1 MRTADKD
8 RVETISL
15 GQGQDK
21 KAEKMIETGKIQGN
35 WVLLANCHLCIS
47 WMPKLEAIVE
57 QFQTTIHQDF
67 RLWLTSSTSPK
78 FPVSILQNSVKMTM
92 EPPSGLKTNLQ

>member
-1 MRTADKD
+1 MGARYK
-8 RVETISL
+8 TISL
-15 GQGQDK
+15 GSGQDK
-21 KAEKMIETGKIQGN
+21 PAEEMIEQGKIHGN

-57 QFQTTIHQDF
+57 QLQSNIHTDF
-67 RLWLTSSTSPK
+67 RLWLTSAQTPK

-92 EPPSGLKTNLQ
+92 EPPSGLRSNMLQTY

>member
-1 MRTADKD
+1 M
-8 RVETISL
+8 
-15 GQGQDK
+15 
-21 KAEKMIETGKIQGN
+21 
-35 WVLLANCHLCIS
+35 LANCHLCIS

-92 EPPSGLKTNLQ
+92 EPPSGLKTNLQQTYEAMDTKFLNDCSKPDAYKKLIFSFCFFHAIV